1 MRKDLYLALM
11 AYADDPT
18 WSNRLRLYYEIR
30 QERID
35 ASPEDDAL
43 FAEIADVLEDK
54 PDPAHGKYYF

>member
-30 QERID
+30 QERVD
-35 ASPEDDAL
+35 ATPEEDIQL
-43 FAEIADVLEDK
+43 AEIADVLEDK
-54 PDPAHGKYYF
+54 LAPAHDGYYF